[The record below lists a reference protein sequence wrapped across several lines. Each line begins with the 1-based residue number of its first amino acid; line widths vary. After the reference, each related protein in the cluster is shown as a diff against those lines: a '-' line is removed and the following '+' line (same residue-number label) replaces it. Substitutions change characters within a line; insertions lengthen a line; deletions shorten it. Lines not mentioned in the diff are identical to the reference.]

1 MSNAVATP
9 TAVAPVAKTTTN
21 LPAILQDAPASLLT
35 GCTDT
40 GATKEGFSSIP
51 YVGYYGAK
59 AEPKTRAACED
70 AGVKVGQFF
79 LNHITPIKV
88 DPFGLHW
95 LTFGRLYT
103 KRDSKMNV
111 ISSIL
116 ENPKEKFNQGY
127 REHLFAVVAVRLPG
141 PDGITFVPALLQLH
155 GGLAMCFK
163 LSEELLKIVTNPQN
177 CAARGEAFAKASKAV
192 LPGGRFVAKI
202 TATQE
207 DGDDGNDWNKGAS
220 TVSPTPEADVL
231 RFNSWFA
238 ANKKIVYSLIAINDE
253 RIAEAKEKLNA
264 PLPVKK

>member
-1 MSNAVATP
+1 MSNAIATP
-9 TAVAPVAKTTTN
+9 AAPVKTESN
-21 LPAILQDAPASLLT
+21 LPAILQDAPSSLLT
-35 GCTDT
+35 GRTDT

-59 AEPKTRAACED
+59 AEPQTRAACED

-79 LNHITPIKV
+79 LHHVTPIKV

-95 LTFGRLYT
+95 LTYGRLYT

-111 ISSIL
+111 ISSLL
-116 ENPKEKFNQGY
+116 ENPKEKFSLGY

-141 PDGITFVPALLQLH
+141 PDGVSFVPALIQLH

-163 LSEELLKIVTNPQN
+163 KSEELLEIVANPQH

-202 TATQE
+202 TASQE
-207 DGDDGNDWNKGAS
+207 EGDDGNDWNKGAS

-238 ANKKIVYSLIAINDE
+238 ANKKIVYGLIGINDE
-253 RIAEAKEKLNA
+253 RIKEAKEKLNA
-264 PLPVKK
+264 PLPTKK